1 MGICGSIIL
10 SEKNMKKEND
20 IDKIILIMNSFIKDR
35 LSTEKIK
42 PFLSDLLY
50 YQIILEKSDF
60 VKSNR
65 FIKWLQ
71 MSSILKTFP
80 FYNDIN
86 LIMNSFERK
95 EEIKNEKEKNN
106 YIKYD
111 IFYKKGMKEISNTE
125 IGLRN
130 YFIKRKSKFESRM
143 LKSPPSVF
151 RWCSW
156 LILSK
161 TNINREYIYY
171 EKIIEMKINKKSY
184 IEIVN
189 ITEDIIKEKCNNS
202 NLIKSCL
209 FRLIK
214 SIIVIDPDIFYL
226 KEIAYILTF
235 LIIVSNFDEI
245 NIFYMMISLLSG
257 NEDKKFGLKGFF
269 IKGKPLLNI
278 SYKIFEKN
286 FKNLFPELNEHLI
299 QSHIEIKS
307 IIENWIQICY
317 INIFSIINIVRIWDF
332 FLLKGIS
339 FLINLCLSLI
349 ENFYEDLMNL
359 KSEQDLLI
367 FLKKLNSDKYNIN
380 SEIDFNIEEILSIAN
395 KKYKFSN
402 EEIYNEL
409 IMSYPDYKYEFEYD
423 YKNIN
428 EINIK
433 ILNNKESINE
443 KLSTI
448 NIYYSSN
455 NNLNNNC
462 YSRLDSLINNGYIN
476 LEENNNDNIELSI
489 SQKNIFGEDN
499 CLSENSFEDIEDEN
513 NYNLH
518 EHMKDLKSKQ
528 EYLNLNKNY
537 ISNG

>member
-1 MGICGSIIL
+1 MGICGSNIFP
-10 SEKNMKKEND
+10 EKNMKKEND

-286 FKNLFPELNEHLI
+286 FKNLFSELNEHLI

-409 IMSYPDYKYEFEYD
+409 IMSYPDYKYEFEYN

>member
-10 SEKNMKKEND
+10 SKKNMKKEND

-409 IMSYPDYKYEFEYD
+409 IMSYPDYKYEFEYN

-448 NIYYSSN
+448 NIYYSSKT
-455 NNLNNNC
+455 NLNNNC
-462 YSRLDSLINNGYIN
+462 YSRLNSLINNGYIN

>member
-35 LSTEKIK
+35 LSKEKIK

-433 ILNNKESINE
+433 ILNNKESINK

>member
-409 IMSYPDYKYEFEYD
+409 IMSYPDYKYEFEYN

-476 LEENNNDNIELSI
+476 LEENNNDDIELSI
-489 SQKNIFGEDN
+489 SQKNVFGENN
-499 CLSENSFEDIEDEN
+499 CLTEDSFEDIEDEN

>member
-10 SEKNMKKEND
+10 SEKNLKKEND
-20 IDKIILIMNSFIKDR
+20 IDKIILLMNSFIKDR

>member
-65 FIKWLQ
+65 FIKWIQ

-286 FKNLFPELNEHLI
+286 FKNLFSELNEHLI

-409 IMSYPDYKYEFEYD
+409 IMSYPDYKYEFEYN

>member
-106 YIKYD
+106 HIKYD

-409 IMSYPDYKYEFEYD
+409 IMSYPDYKYEFEYN

>member
-286 FKNLFPELNEHLI
+286 FKNLFSELNEHLI

-409 IMSYPDYKYEFEYD
+409 IMSYPDYKYEFEYN

-462 YSRLDSLINNGYIN
+462 YSRLNSLINNGYIN

>member
-20 IDKIILIMNSFIKDR
+20 IDKIILLMNSFIKDR

-409 IMSYPDYKYEFEYD
+409 IMSYPDYKYEFEYN

-428 EINIK
+428 EIDIK

>member
-20 IDKIILIMNSFIKDR
+20 IDKIILLMNSFIKDR

-286 FKNLFPELNEHLI
+286 FKNLFSELNEHLI

>member
-35 LSTEKIK
+35 LSKEKIK

>member
-20 IDKIILIMNSFIKDR
+20 IDKIILLMNSFIKDR

-50 YQIILEKSDF
+50 YKIILEKSDF

-409 IMSYPDYKYEFEYD
+409 IMSYPDYKYEFEYN

-528 EYLNLNKNY
+528 EYLNLNKNFV
-537 ISNG
+537 SNG

>member
-106 YIKYD
+106 HIKYD

-409 IMSYPDYKYEFEYD
+409 IMSYPDYKYEFEYN

-462 YSRLDSLINNGYIN
+462 YSRLNSLINNGYIN

-489 SQKNIFGEDN
+489 SQKNIFGENN

>member
-10 SEKNMKKEND
+10 SEKNLKKEND
-20 IDKIILIMNSFIKDR
+20 IDKIILLMNSFIKDR

-156 LILSK
+156 LMLSK

>member
-20 IDKIILIMNSFIKDR
+20 IDKIILLMNSFIKDR

-95 EEIKNEKEKNN
+95 EEIKNEKGKNN

-409 IMSYPDYKYEFEYD
+409 IMSYPDYKYEFEYN

>member
-409 IMSYPDYKYEFEYD
+409 IMSYPDYKYEFEYN

-448 NIYYSSN
+448 NKYYSSN

>member
-20 IDKIILIMNSFIKDR
+20 IDKIILLMNSFIKDR

-409 IMSYPDYKYEFEYD
+409 IMSYPDYKYEFEYN

-433 ILNNKESINE
+433 ILNNKESIKE

>member
-448 NIYYSSN
+448 NKYYSSN

>member
-35 LSTEKIK
+35 LSSEKIK

-537 ISNG
+537 IPNG

>member
-106 YIKYD
+106 HIKYD

-278 SYKIFEKN
+278 SYKIYEKN
-286 FKNLFPELNEHLI
+286 FKNLFSELNEHLI
-299 QSHIEIKS
+299 QSHIAIKS

>member
-130 YFIKRKSKFESRM
+130 YFIKKKSKFESRM

-269 IKGKPLLNI
+269 IKDKPLLNI

>member
-95 EEIKNEKEKNN
+95 EEIKNEKEKKND
-106 YIKYD
+106 IKYD

-286 FKNLFPELNEHLI
+286 FKNLFSELNEHLI

>member
-10 SEKNMKKEND
+10 SEKNLKKEND
-20 IDKIILIMNSFIKDR
+20 IDKIILLMNSFIKDR

-106 YIKYD
+106 HIKYD

-278 SYKIFEKN
+278 SYKIYEKN
-286 FKNLFPELNEHLI
+286 FKNLFSELNEHLI

>member
-65 FIKWLQ
+65 FIKWIQ

-286 FKNLFPELNEHLI
+286 FKNLFSELNEHLI

-317 INIFSIINIVRIWDF
+317 INIFSIINIVRIWDY

-409 IMSYPDYKYEFEYD
+409 IMSYPDYKYEFEYN